1 MSIGDRV
8 SMFYNAKPIIFERA
22 KAMRNE
28 MTQAEKAVWGLLR
41 SNKMLGYR
49 FKAQHPIDI
58 FIADFYCHE
67 LKLVIEIDG
76 GIHRSKGQKEY
87 DMGREAALECFD
99 ISVIRFTNDEV
110 ENDIERI
117 RKEIESACQRLYSVS
132 KSSLPEVPFRG
143 FRGLNQGQKR
153 NTNCIK

>member
-1 MSIGDRV
+1 MKAENINMHYGAS
-8 SMFYNAKPIIFERA
+8 KLIFRRA
-22 KAMRNE
+22 EELRNQCTWE
-28 MTQAEKAVWGLLR
+28 EEIVWGYL
-41 SNKMLGYR
+41 SGNKLGVKFR
-49 FKAQHPIDI
+49 RQHPLL
-58 FIADFYCHE
+58 FYVADFYCHQ

>member
-1 MSIGDRV
+1 MSIGDKV
-8 SMFYNAKPIIFERA
+8 SMFYCAKPIIFERA
-22 KAMRNE
+22 KAMRNK

-76 GIHRSKGQKEY
+76 GIHRSKEQKEY
-87 DMGREAALECFD
+87 DIGREAELERFD
-99 ISVIRFTNDEV
+99 IRVIRFTNEEV
-110 ENDIERI
+110 ENDIEQVRN
-117 RKEIESACQRLYSVS
+117 KIESACQGLKS
-132 KSSLPEVPFRG
+132 KCKSCLP
-143 FRGLNQGQKR
+143 
-153 NTNCIK
+153 

>member
-1 MSIGDRV
+1 
-8 SMFYNAKPIIFERA
+8 MFYYAKPIIFERA
-22 KAMRNE
+22 KAMRIE
-28 MTQAEKAVWGLLR
+28 MTHAEKAVWELLR
-41 SNKMLGYR
+41 SKKMLGYR

-76 GIHRSKGQKEY
+76 GIHRSKEQKEY
-87 DMGREAALECFD
+87 DMGREAVLECFD

-110 ENDIERI
+110 DNDIEQV
-117 RKEIESACQRLYSVS
+117 RKEIESACQSLYSAH

-143 FRGLNQGQKR
+143 FRGENQII
-153 NTNCIK
+153 IK